1 MSSEEDKPPAP
12 PVRLTSNRGGS
23 DRLDGPPDSKP
34 LPKGNF
40 WILCQWP
47 HRFIDFYQPEPDD
60 PDRKKK
66 TLKNKIKSKQSH
78 NDSKPNIS
86 YPTNFEHT
94 VHVGFDAVTGEFTVS
109 LTKDCLFYAMNKIFM
124 EGITIENLVKSESV
138 LEIWWFELFFLH
150 SFVDWVRVSSER
162 LPKRLQSQSR
172 DKSHS
177 FALISIC

>member
-23 DRLDGPPDSKP
+23 DRLDGPPDLKP
-34 LPKGNF
+34 LPKGNKIVLESLKRGDLLTAVF
-40 WILCQWP
+40 FLSLSPC
-47 HRFIDFYQPEPDD
+47 PEPDD

-109 LTKDCLFYAMNKIFM
+109 SSQK
-124 EGITIENLVKSESV
+124 V
-138 LEIWWFELFFLH
+138 LLIATTVC
-150 SFVDWVRVSSER
+150 SASS
-162 LPKRLQSQSR
+162 
-172 DKSHS
+172 H
-177 FALISIC
+177 